1 MVAATAQRTE
11 EQGPWAFLNRWLL
24 EVRVSSPYTLSPRKT
39 ATPAPPG
46 HSVHHRQDHSSIT
59 VSRPYLEFHMSSSSA
74 RICPGFSLTKRRIT
88 HKVIRHW
95 ANSAQKKNLMLFQ
108 NDLVDTQDPTT
119 WLNHTDD
126 NRHCLWKG
134 LARNCLVLDPAVGV

>member
-11 EQGPWAFLNRWLL
+11 EHGPWAFLNRWQV
-24 EVRVSSPYTLSPRKT
+24 EVRVSSPYALSPKET
-39 ATPAPPG
+39 ATPAPSE

-59 VSRPYLEFHMSSSSA
+59 VYRPYLEFHMSSCSA

-108 NDLVDTQDPTT
+108 NDMVDSQDPKT
-119 WLNHTDD
+119 WLDHTYDSW
-126 NRHCLWKG
+126 HCL
-134 LARNCLVLDPAVGV
+134 